1 MLIFQFHCI
10 SHEGTMFD
18 FHGQEFLCLC
28 FGLESALRIFTK
40 LLKIPISVL
49 RRICIRIVIYLDDML
64 IMGQMM
70 EEILISTDTVIFLIF
85 IYIYKFVL

>member
-1 MLIFQFHCI
+1 MLIFQFYCI
-10 SHEGTMFD
+10 SHEETMFG

-28 FGLESALRIFTK
+28 FGWESAPRIFTK